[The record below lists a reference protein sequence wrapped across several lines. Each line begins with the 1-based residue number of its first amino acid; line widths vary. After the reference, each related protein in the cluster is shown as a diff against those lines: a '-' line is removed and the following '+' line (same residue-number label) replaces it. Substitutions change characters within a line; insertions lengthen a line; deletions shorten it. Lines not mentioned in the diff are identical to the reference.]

1 MRRPVLFRDW
11 FSGQIL
17 FNMPDTFFICHG
29 EPTQK
34 PHHTTLQS
42 FELAKI
48 QTCYLYFAMLVGCW
62 WGKAKFLGPGRVWA
76 VNEFGVIVII
86 STRFSDPHRQ
96 LFRLFFPQRLA
107 IFAAKRRSTKKKNWL
122 AYQRYRYQS
131 TLFSRKLSRTFPWL
145 FHLPAIPRLL
155 NQLAAFSLALFAG
168 TKSNFISTRVS
179 FERAFSFT
187 LFVTHS
193 IDSLR
198 CKDEN
203 SDNAERSLII
213 RLRFGPTE
221 NGKSGKTR
229 SLGEGGRWV

>member
-1 MRRPVLFRDW
+1 MGEGKVFGAWARMGCQRIWRYRHYQHSLFRPASSAVPFV
-11 FSGQIL
+11 FS
-17 FNMPDTFFICHG
+17 
-29 EPTQK
+29 
-34 PHHTTLQS
+34 TT
-42 FELAKI
+42 A
-48 QTCYLYFAMLVGCW
+48 C
-62 WGKAKFLGPGRVWA
+62 
-76 VNEFGVIVII
+76 
-86 STRFSDPHRQ
+86 D
-96 LFRLFFPQRLA
+96 FRS
-107 IFAAKRRSTKKKNWL
+107 KEEKHKKKKNWL

-229 SLGEGGRWV
+229 SLGDGERWV

>member
-1 MRRPVLFRDW
+1 MESQPKSHITQHSSPSNWPKYKPVIC
-11 FSGQIL
+11 IL
-17 FNMPDTFFICHG
+17 LCWWVAG
-29 EPTQK
+29 GGR
-34 PHHTTLQS
+34 QS
-42 FELAKI
+42 FWGLGAYGLSTNLALSSLSALAFP
-48 QTCYLYFAMLVGCW
+48 T
-62 WGKAKFLGPGRVWA
+62 R
-76 VNEFGVIVII
+76 IV
-86 STRFSDPHRQ
+86 SCSVCFFHNGLRFSQ
-96 LFRLFFPQRLA
+96 QRGEA
-107 IFAAKRRSTKKKNWL
+107 QKKKNWL

-229 SLGEGGRWV
+229 SLGDGERWV

>member
-1 MRRPVLFRDW
+1 MGEGKVFGAWARMGCQRIWRYRHYQHSLFRPASSAVPFV
-11 FSGQIL
+11 FSTTACDFRSKEEKHKKKKIGLHISAIAI
-17 FNMPDTFFICHG
+17 NRHFF
-29 EPTQK
+29 
-34 PHHTTLQS
+34 
-42 FELAKI
+42 LAS
-48 QTCYLYFAMLVGCW
+48 CRGL
-62 WGKAKFLGPGRVWA
+62 FLGFSTFQPYPGYSI
-76 VNEFGVIVII
+76 NL
-86 STRFSDPHRQ
+86 Q
-96 LFRLFFPQRLA
+96 L
-107 IFAAKRRSTKKKNWL
+107 
-122 AYQRYRYQS
+122 
-131 TLFSRKLSRTFPWL
+131 
-145 FHLPAIPRLL
+145 
-155 NQLAAFSLALFAG
+155 FSLALFAG

-229 SLGEGGRWV
+229 SWGGGGFRWDGGEPGKENEKALLHRD

>member
-11 FSGQIL
+11 FSNQIL

-107 IFAAKRRSTKKKNWL
+107 IFAAKRRSTKKKKL
-122 AYQRYRYQS
+122 ACIS
-131 TLFSRKLSRTFPWL
+131 ALSLSIDTFFS
-145 FHLPAIPRLL
+145 
-155 NQLAAFSLALFAG
+155 QVVEDFSLAFPPSSH
-168 TKSNFISTRVS
+168 TQVTQSTCS
-179 FERAFSFT
+179 FLA
-187 LFVTHS
+187 
-193 IDSLR
+193 
-198 CKDEN
+198 
-203 SDNAERSLII
+203 
-213 RLRFGPTE
+213 
-221 NGKSGKTR
+221 
-229 SLGEGGRWV
+229 

>member
-1 MRRPVLFRDW
+1 LSWRANPKATSHNTPVLRI
-11 FSGQIL
+11 GQNTNLL
-17 FNMPDTFFICHG
+17 FVF
-29 EPTQK
+29 
-34 PHHTTLQS
+34 
-42 FELAKI
+42 
-48 QTCYLYFAMLVGCW
+48 CYVGGLLVGE
-62 WGKAKFLGPGRVWA
+62 GKVFGAWARMGCQRIWRYRHYQHSLFRPASSAVPFVFSTTACDFRSKEEKHKKKIGLHISAIAINRHFFLASCRGLFLGFSTFQPYPGYSI
-76 VNEFGVIVII
+76 NL
-86 STRFSDPHRQ
+86 Q
-96 LFRLFFPQRLA
+96 L
-107 IFAAKRRSTKKKNWL
+107 
-122 AYQRYRYQS
+122 
-131 TLFSRKLSRTFPWL
+131 
-145 FHLPAIPRLL
+145 
-155 NQLAAFSLALFAG
+155 FSLALFAG

-229 SLGEGGRWV
+229 SLGDGERWV